1 MTDLMAD
8 LAEVRPDLAEI
19 VTTEPPMKR
28 MGDRT
33 NLKGAAVFLLSEAST
48 YMTGAEILITGGL
61 DAR

>member
-1 MTDLMAD
+1 MANLMAD
-8 LAEVRPDLAEI
+8 IAEVRPDLAEI

-33 NLKGAAVFLLSEAST
+33 DPKAAAVFLLAEASPSV
-48 YMTGAEILITGGL
+48 TGADMLITGGL